1 MVIKKMDTVQKVID
15 LIAEKQLLGEPLPEL
30 SSDRIDAIAESIMF
44 DWKED
49 YNSTGHQGEY
59 NDLVKWNLEQNITHW
74 NG

>member
-1 MVIKKMDTVQKVID
+1 MTVNKMYSVQKVLD
-15 LIAEKQLLGEPLPEL
+15 LIAEKQLMGESLPEL

-49 YNSTGHQGEY
+49 YNNTGHQGEY